1 MKTNRII
8 FVITTLIIA
17 LGSCKQNDITKD
29 SPMITVISPERNQ
42 DLKDITA
49 FNVEAIIEPKNAS
62 VVRYYIRILDSEK
75 RPVFEKKIDCNCIG
89 EKRVNVKQA
98 IEYDVNQS
106 TDLLLRLSAT
116 LDDRTIIEEEVPFKM
131 IDTHI

>member
-1 MKTNRII
+1 
-8 FVITTLIIA
+8 
-17 LGSCKQNDITKD
+17 
-29 SPMITVISPERNQ
+29 MITVISPERNQ